1 MTENIR
7 YTIYTSRITKEKLE
21 ELSIKTKL
29 KKGVLLA
36 ELIKKIE
43 KCNIETLEDFINL
56 QIKCKSNKK
65 K

>member
-36 ELIKKIE
+36 ELVKKIE